1 MKILA
6 RLITIFVLV
15 CNSQVS
21 AAVEQTQSEP
31 EMKMDESKMMAHLKM
46 KQEQMLK
53 IHDLSNKI
61 LAETDP
67 KKKQALKDQQ
77 LELIKVEHMQ
87 MMSMHHSKMKVMSK

>member
-6 RLITIFVLV
+6 RLITILVLV
-15 CNSQVS
+15 CISQVS

-31 EMKMDESKMMAHLKM
+31 EMKMDDSKMMTHLKM

-67 KKKQALKDQQ
+67 MKKQALKDQQ

>member
-46 KQEQMLK
+46 KQEQILK